1 MLSSPENQVD
11 VGTIDFATFVSI
23 DSQQF
28 KYMVN
33 MFTNS
38 EKVDVTMRPLQVMF
52 QSPESIMILNK
63 EDKQCIIGGIEDGE
77 ELGFSITLSPTTFF
91 NDLTLIVDRVWLHL
105 TTTGV
110 SVICA
115 PIDLNVQIEIYFK
128 PSLEVV

>member
-38 EKVDVTMRPLQVMF
+38 EKGNNT
-52 QSPESIMILNK
+52 
-63 EDKQCIIGGIEDGE
+63 
-77 ELGFSITLSPTTFF
+77 
-91 NDLTLIVDRVWLHL
+91 
-105 TTTGV
+105 
-110 SVICA
+110 
-115 PIDLNVQIEIYFK
+115 
-128 PSLEVV
+128 